1 MLSSVLSFE
10 KSRAE
15 SAYPTSTDIVSSMK
29 LKISLIGVRNDDMA
43 SCAARSDGER
53 RSWIEA
59 GMITDSVTVAIIPMK
74 TTITNAMPYQR
85 GLPCIIN

>member
-43 SCAARSDGER
+43 SCAARWSSPKLR
-53 RSWIEA
+53 KNS
-59 GMITDSVTVAIIPMK
+59 
-74 TTITNAMPYQR
+74 
-85 GLPCIIN
+85 PCCVIG